1 MSRTLPAVLA
11 AGLALFGDK
20 ALWARSAITPPAP
33 EFPKGAAWLNSEP
46 FTLERLRGRRV
57 MLVSFINTNALAS
70 LRTFRQLNLLWDGL
84 ALEGL
89 MIVGVLTPDYE
100 SDKDPIMVRK
110 ALARFDIRFP
120 VVIDSSRALWRGYSN
135 EGWPAHFLVDQEG
148 KVVFERVGEGEA
160 QELER
165 EVLQALR
172 DFNGFRPEGETPP
185 AAEPETPCGKATRP
199 VYIGG
204 RRAAKVPSLDPRLV
218 PAIGES
224 QDGQVSSMGSWTL
237 EPDALRAAKPGEDLD
252 TGLRLVYRGAEALAV
267 LNRPKA
273 GKPLPVFVKQDG
285 LWLNERN
292 AHQDIRWDK
301 LKRSF
306 VLIDEPRLYYLAK
319 NAKDDM
325 HELFLYPSGA
335 GAGISAFEFSDACR
349 TRYEHR

>member
-1 MSRTLPAVLA
+1 MSR
-11 AGLALFGDK
+11 AGLALLAGLSFLRPDL
-20 ALWARSAITPPAP
+20 LWARSAITPPAP
-33 EFPKGAAWLNSEP
+33 EFPKGSAWLNSEP

-57 MLVSFINTNALAS
+57 MLIAFINTNAAAS
-70 LRTFRQLNLLWDGL
+70 IRTFRQLNLLWDGL

-89 MIVGVLTPDYE
+89 MLVGVLTPDYE
-100 SDKDPIMVRK
+100 SDRDPGAVRK
-110 ALARFDIRFP
+110 ALARFGIRFP

-148 KVVFERVGEGEA
+148 KVVFERVGSGEP

-165 EVLQALR
+165 ELLQVLR
-172 DFNGFRPEGETPP
+172 DFNGFRPGGETPL
-185 AAEPETPCGKATRP
+185 AQEPESPCGKATRP

-204 RRAAKVPSLDPRLV
+204 RRGAKVPSLDPRLV

-224 QDGQVSSMGSWTL
+224 QDGQVSSMGSWTF
-237 EPDALRAAKPGEDLD
+237 EPDALRAGKAGEELE
-252 TGLRLVYRGAEALAV
+252 TGVRLVYRGAEALAV

-273 GKPLPVFVKQDG
+273 GKPIPIFVKQDG

-301 LKRSF
+301 RKHSF
-306 VLIDEPRLYYLAK
+306 VLVDEPKLYYLAR

-325 HELFLYPSGA
+325 HELFLYPSGP
-335 GAGISAFEFSDACR
+335 GAGVSAFEFSDACQ
-349 TRYEHR
+349 TQYDHR